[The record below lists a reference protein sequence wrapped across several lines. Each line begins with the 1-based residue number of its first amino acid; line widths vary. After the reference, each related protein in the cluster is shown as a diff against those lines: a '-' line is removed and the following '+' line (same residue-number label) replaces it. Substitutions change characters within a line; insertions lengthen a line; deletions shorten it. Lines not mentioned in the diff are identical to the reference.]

1 MKMRSHRRSGTASVT
16 AVNRYFG
23 NIGDVWKHLVLAELI
38 GLEPPRHYW
47 ETHAGSASY
56 PLTHSPDRDYGVY
69 RFLDRIERVPALASS
84 RYARE
89 LERLS
94 DRREAPAEYPGSAL
108 LAMRMLG
115 SNADYLLCDL
125 DADSVSSLRK
135 AAAGLG
141 LSDREVVRR
150 ADGMTTV
157 LDEAGKL
164 DGKPMQVVVTIDPFQ
179 PFEVAGGVS
188 ALEVAARLIEDGFR
202 VIYWYGYDSPEQ
214 RAYPV
219 GMLREWA
226 RESGATV
233 WCGDLMLV
241 AAAGHSEQEVE
252 ELLAGAEG
260 PGAGCGVVCGN
271 FLSSSLD
278 RCRELGEALAEC
290 WKDARLPNGSPGAL
304 ELLAIES

>member
-1 MKMRSHRRSGTASVT
+1 MPVSVP
-16 AVNRYFG
+16 VMNRYFG
-23 NIGDVWKHLVLAELI
+23 NIGDVWKHLVLAELLA
-38 GLEPPRHYW
+38 LESPRRYW

-69 RFLDRIERVPALASS
+69 RFLEQVGSVPELASS
-84 RYARE
+84 HYAAE
-89 LERLS
+89 LERMS
-94 DRREAPAEYPGSAL
+94 GGAEAPAEYPGSAL
-108 LAMRMLG
+108 LAMQMLG
-115 SNADYLLCDL
+115 DKADYLLCDL
-125 DADSVSSLRK
+125 DPDSVSSLNE

-141 LSDREVVRR
+141 LEDREVVRQ

-157 LDEAGKL
+157 LEEARNL
-164 DGKPMQVVVTIDPFQ
+164 DGEPGEVVVTIDPFQ
-179 PFEVAGGVS
+179 PFEVAGGAS
-188 ALEVAARLIEDGFR
+188 ALEVAASLIEDDFK
-202 VIYWYGYDSPEQ
+202 VVYWYGYDSPEQ

-241 AAAGHSEQEVE
+241 ATVGHSEQEVE

-271 FLSSSLD
+271 FQGASLG
-278 RCRELGEALAEC
+278 RCARLGEALAGA
-290 WKDARLPNGSPGAL
+290 WKDAVLPNGSPGAL
-304 ELLAIES
+304 EFLVV